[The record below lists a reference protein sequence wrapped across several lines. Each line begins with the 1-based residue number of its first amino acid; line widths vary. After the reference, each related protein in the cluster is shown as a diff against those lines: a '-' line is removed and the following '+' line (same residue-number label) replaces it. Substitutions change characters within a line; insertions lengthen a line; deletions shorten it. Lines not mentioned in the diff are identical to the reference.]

1 MEMPDKRRRNSRL
14 GAPIKI
20 LLAAVLAAAISL
32 LQGCSGSM
40 PYGIQPG
47 SGATLQ
53 AIQIT
58 PSNSLIQLGA
68 TRQLIAVGV
77 YSDGTKQNIS
87 PTWTSCPFS
96 GTPMCPASPGSP
108 NYVTVD
114 SNGLAT
120 GMALGTIG
128 STSSIIASVG
138 PIVGVTTL
146 TVDTNGY
153 SASTTSILVVPFGNT
168 EVDAA
173 YLPISKTTQGVY
185 TVQEVN
191 LDADQFSSVLPPPTA
206 VIGSVPMPAGFVP
219 NATAASQSS
228 LQVAVISY
236 TSPNVQV
243 IDASNILSDTSS
255 NTVVATYSAPVS
267 KTATFNGITCMICG
281 ATINP
286 TNNKLILSTAQG
298 YYSMDLATGTF
309 TALTLVPNVFPA
321 EGFALNPLSPPAN
334 AAGPLILSPTFGQN
348 PNFPSELQTV
358 NLQSG
363 AVATNTSP
371 GVGEPNAVAIDLFTN
386 YAMAVDASG
395 RDQLL
400 LNLGNLHN
408 PASDFAS
415 NITICKSQSHPLNMA
430 ALGVGLGNA
439 QHILFLSQPSGNC
452 VGFEV
457 WPSVVDPSNPFVAS
471 NIDYGYGTVP
481 AAPDGSPFMN
491 GNDPNAIATFT
502 SVVDKKNYGVLV
514 DESQNWIVKFNL
526 GTLATA
532 VGSNRLPLGV
542 DISGQILAG
551 FGGAP
556 VVFLPAVGI
565 VSVNPTSND
574 FGNQPVKVASLP
586 FLFGVNN
593 VSTTTPVSLSGI
605 TIQGANAGDFT
616 QTNTCSGVALP
627 LGGVGIPPLGYC
639 TITVIFTPSAAG
651 PRSATISIVNDG
663 GVSPLTLML
672 TGTGT

>member
-1 MEMPDKRRRNSRL
+1 MEMPEKRPRNSRL
-14 GAPIKI
+14 GAPIKL
-20 LLAAVLAAAISL
+20 LLAGVLAAATSL
-32 LQGCSGSM
+32 LQGCSGSI
-40 PYGIQPG
+40 PYGVKPG
-47 SGATLQ
+47 PGATLQ

-77 YSDGTKQNIS
+77 YSDGSKQNIS

-96 GTPMCPASPGSP
+96 GTPMCPAPPGTR
-108 NYVTVD
+108 NYVSVD

-120 GMALGTIG
+120 GMALGTTG
-128 STSSIIASVG
+128 STSSILATIG

-173 YLPISKTTQGVY
+173 YLPMSKTTQGVY

-191 LDADQFSSVLPPPTA
+191 LDADQFSSVLPVPTA

-228 LQVAVISY
+228 FQVAVISY

-243 IDASNILSDTSS
+243 IDASNILSDLSS
-255 NTVVATYSAPVS
+255 NTVVATYTAPVS
-267 KTATFNGITCMICG
+267 KSVTFNGISCMICA
-281 ATINP
+281 ATVNP
-286 TNNKLILSTAQG
+286 TNSQLILSTAQG
-298 YYSMDLATGTF
+298 YYSMDLTSGKF
-309 TALTLVPNVFPA
+309 TAQPFVPTAFPA
-321 EGFALNPLSPPAN
+321 ESFALNPFSPPAN
-334 AAGPLILSPTFGQN
+334 PAGPLILSPTFGQD

-363 AVATNTSP
+363 AVTTNPNT
-371 GVGEPNAVAIDLFTN
+371 GLAEPNAVAIDLFTN

-395 RDQLL
+395 KDQLL
-400 LNLGNLHN
+400 LNLGNPQN
-408 PASDFAS
+408 PTSGLAS
-415 NITICKSQSHPLNMA
+415 NISICRGQSSPLNMA
-430 ALGVGLGNA
+430 ALGVGIGNL
-439 QHILFLSQPSGNC
+439 QHTLFLSQPSGNC

-457 WPSVVDPSNPFVAS
+457 WPAVVDPSNPFVPS

-481 AAPDGSPFMN
+481 ATPEGTPFLNGS
-491 GNDPNAIATFT
+491 DPNAIATFT
-502 SVVDKKNYGVLV
+502 SVVNKANYGVLV
-514 DESQNWIVKFNL
+514 DESQNWIAKFNL
-526 GTLATA
+526 GALSTA
-532 VGSNRLPLGV
+532 AGSSRLPLGA
-542 DISGQILAG
+542 DISGQILTG

-556 VVFLPAVGI
+556 VVFLPAVGT
-565 VSVNPTSND
+565 VSVNPASND

-586 FLFGVNN
+586 FLFGLNN
-593 VSTTTPVSLSGI
+593 VSTTTPVSISAI
-605 TIQGANAGDFT
+605 AIQGANAGDFT
-616 QTNTCSGVALP
+616 QTNTCSGVPLP
-627 LGGVGIPPLGYC
+627 QGGVGIPPLGNC

-663 GVSPLTLML
+663 GVSPLTIML